1 MCYLRIARI
10 VGSGEMRVNFVSLGI
25 AVACSVIV
33 AALVIT
39 FGRPVVLTASPS
51 LSAASSTIQ
60 PAILTSG
67 DGTVSRKPDLA
78 VVGAAIESTASTAS
92 AAQADLAGKAA
103 KLIARIKALGV
114 PDADLNTSGYWI
126 GPVYA
131 PQGQTI
137 TGYRATEQLAF
148 KWHNVD
154 SVGKALDAVVQEGGA
169 TNLSVGFGLADPKP
183 AQAEARSLAI
193 ADARAKATAMA
204 SAAGV
209 RLGQVVQVSDLSS
222 ASRGPNPVSYAGA
235 AQAVPTQ
242 VPVGQLDVQV
252 TVEVDFAIG

>member
-1 MCYLRIARI
+1 
-10 VGSGEMRVNFVSLGI
+10 MRVNLVTLGI
-25 AVACSVIV
+25 AVTCSVII

-39 FGRPVVLTASPS
+39 FGRPVVLTGSPS
-51 LSAASSTIQ
+51 LSTSSSTIE

-67 DGTVSRKPDLA
+67 DGIVSRKPDLA
-78 VVGAAIESTASTAS
+78 VVGAAIESNGSTAS
-92 AAQADLAGKAA
+92 AAQSDLAGKAA

-114 PDADLNTSGYWI
+114 PDADLNTTDYWI

-131 PQGQTI
+131 PQGQAI
-137 TGYRATEQLAF
+137 TGYRATEQLAV

-154 SVGKALDAVVQEGGA
+154 TVGKALDAIVQEGGA
-169 TNLSVGFGLADPKP
+169 TNISVGFGLADPKP

-193 ADARAKATAMA
+193 ADARSKATAMA
-204 SAAGV
+204 SVAGV
-209 RLGQVVQVSDLSS
+209 RLGQVIQVSDLGS

-235 AQAVPTQ
+235 ALAVPTQ
-242 VPVGQLDVQV
+242 VPVGQLEVQV

>member
-1 MCYLRIARI
+1 MEIKQ
-10 VGSGEMRVNFVSLGI
+10 SSLSKSSNI
-25 AVACSVIV
+25 LNITVIV

-39 FGRPVVLTASPS
+39 FGRPVVLTSSPS
-51 LSAASSTIQ
+51 LSTSSSTSQ
-60 PAILTSG
+60 PAVLTSG
-67 DGTVSRKPDLA
+67 DGIVSKKPDLA
-78 VVGAAIESTASTAS
+78 VVAAAIESNGSTAS

-103 KLIARIKALGV
+103 KLIARIKALRV
-114 PDADLNTSGYWI
+114 PDADVNTTGYWI

-131 PQGQTI
+131 PQGQAI
-137 TGYRATEQLAF
+137 TGYRASEQLAV

-154 SVGKALDAVVQEGGA
+154 TVGKALDAIVQEGGA
-169 TNLSVGFGLADPKP
+169 TNISVGFGLADWKP

-209 RLGQVVQVSDLSS
+209 RLGQVIQVSDLSS
-222 ASRGPNPVSYAGA
+222 TSRSPYPIAYAGA
-235 AQAVPTQ
+235 AQTAPSQ
-242 VPVGQLDVQV
+242 VPVGQLEVQV

>member
-10 VGSGEMRVNFVSLGI
+10 VGSGGMRVNFVSLGI

-131 PQGQTI
+131 PQGQSI
-137 TGYRATEQLAF
+137 TGYRATEQLADVELEPGVLEHTNWAF
-148 KWHNVD
+148 GIEVHKHVNVAIRPRFTAGD
-154 SVGKALDAVVQEGGA
+154 RPKHGRMPNAEPSQ
-169 TNLSVGFGLADPKP
+169 FGLV
-183 AQAEARSLAI
+183 L
-193 ADARAKATAMA
+193 
-204 SAAGV
+204 
-209 RLGQVVQVSDLSS
+209 L
-222 ASRGPNPVSYAGA
+222 
-235 AQAVPTQ
+235 
-242 VPVGQLDVQV
+242 
-252 TVEVDFAIG
+252 